1 MDLLKY
7 QVDELDAA
15 AIEDPDEDGT
25 LEAEEDRLADATA
38 HREAAAV
45 AVETLAGEAGALDGV
60 GAARAALSGR
70 SPFGGLEQRLRA
82 VEAELADIGSEL
94 RQTAEAIADDPERLA
109 AVRAR
114 RHLLRELTRKYGE
127 TLDEVVAYRD
137 EARARLDELAS
148 HDERALALDQARRAA
163 LADCDAA
170 AAHVASA
177 RRRAA
182 PKLAEA
188 VQRHLRELALP
199 RARLSVDVDGD
210 DPGDAVTFRFGANPG
225 EELAPLARV
234 ASGGELAR
242 TMLALRLVITEAPPT
257 LVFDEVDAG
266 IGGEAAL
273 AVGRALARLGAPHQV
288 LVVTHLAQV
297 AAYADAQVAVDKQE
311 EHGRTVVTAASVDG
325 EARAIELSRMLSGM
339 PSSTTAREHAEE
351 LLAAA
356 ARDRNR

>member
-1 MDLLKY
+1 M
-7 QVDELDAA
+7 
-15 AIEDPDEDGT
+15 
-25 LEAEEDRLADATA
+25 
-38 HREAAAV
+38 
-45 AVETLAGEAGALDGV
+45 
-60 GAARAALSGR
+60 SGPSR
-70 SPFGGLEQRLRA
+70 W
-82 VEAELADIGSEL
+82 
-94 RQTAEAIADDPERLA
+94 TRLA
-109 AVRAR
+109 APPWPSATPR
-114 RHLLRELTRKYGE
+114 R
-127 TLDEVVAYRD
+127 RD
-137 EARARLDELAS
+137 
-148 HDERALALDQARRAA
+148 
-163 LADCDAA
+163 
-170 AAHVASA
+170 VASA

-297 AAYADAQVAVDKQE
+297 AAYADVQVAVDKRE

-356 ARDRNR
+356 ARDRHR